1 MKAPICELKSS
12 YIEHKRGV
20 SKCQFPLEHFMVL
33 TLPRWVK
40 GLIPT
45 ALLQKSGICRIRPF
59 PL

>member
-1 MKAPICELKSS
+1 
-12 YIEHKRGV
+12 
-20 SKCQFPLEHFMVL
+20 MVL